1 VGQARSP
8 RASPDTFGF
17 CDVLGIAQSS
27 GVSLEI
33 LSFASLA
40 HPGRVSVQSG
50 ERTAGHLAITFQDSH
65 KIHRLSQLD
74 SITHTS
80 PKGSSSPPCTDFA
93 GSLPVALM
101 RAVQTT
107 FTSQVRNN
115 SPYISEVPYL
125 STHTPSIHRFQPF
138 DGCNACYIF
147 ASEYLQTLDLLL
159 THLDRTTSQVCRCPM
174 FGAS

>member
-1 VGQARSP
+1 MVQEPYKWVKQGALELP
-8 RASPDTFGF
+8 RTRLDSAMCSGLPNRRACHWKF
-17 CDVLGIAQSS
+17 CHSR
-27 GVSLEI
+27 
-33 LSFASLA
+33 
-40 HPGRVSVQSG
+40 HW
-50 ERTAGHLAITFQDSH
+50 RTAGHLAITFQDSH

-147 ASEYLQTLDLLL
+147 ASEYLQTLD
-159 THLDRTTSQVCRCPM
+159 SC
-174 FGAS
+174 